1 MTALQ
6 LRLISMIGSVAAFA
20 GTVAAQPVVVAG
32 TGDPNLDVPAVQAA
46 VDRGGRLVLRGHF
59 SFDRPPTA
67 PAGAAISRM
76 VTVSK
81 NVVISGSPD
90 QNGDMPAI
98 QGGEWPFF
106 VDAVDA
112 HVTIQRL
119 HFIQPK
125 AGAIWVYAV
134 SGLAVTGCRIES
146 IVPTAEFAA
155 EASQVGPVSTA
166 IFVGADPHPPS
177 PTELGRP
184 ENFSGTLAI
193 LNNDIDVGVGATPG
207 AQTLGV
213 AMFNVGRSPDKE
225 VDIYVSGN
233 NIRNSTEPAINFR
246 VVGGRAHAERNVLTT
261 GVTGGAD
268 VIRVVGSGSYLI
280 AHNSIDCGWAN
291 GAATGINLI
300 GNGNGYAPVA
310 SAIVV
315 DNDVT
320 MSAQEGTVFGAS
332 SAGIGI
338 RGFAQGN
345 SALNNRIRGRA
356 RAALAVNAQNAGIP
370 GNNSFISNDLDGF
383 QSSLADIFVDTGV
396 TNTSVIGRQALVEDH
411 GSGTVVVPMR

>member
-1 MTALQ
+1 MTALKQ
-6 LRLISMIGSVAAFA
+6 GLISIIGSLAVFS
-20 GTVAAQPVVVAG
+20 GTAAAQAVVVAG

-46 VDRGGRLVLRGHF
+46 VDRGGRLVLTGHF

-67 PAGAAISRM
+67 PAGVIYSRM

-81 NVVISGSPD
+81 NIVISGSLD
-90 QNGDMPAI
+90 GNGDMPSI
-98 QGGEWPFF
+98 EGGEWPFF

-112 HVTIQRL
+112 HVRIQGL
-119 HFIQPK
+119 HFVHPR
-125 AGAIWVYAV
+125 AGAIWIYAV
-134 SGLAVTGCRIES
+134 SGIAVTGCRIES
-146 IVPTAEFAA
+146 IVPTAEFGI
-155 EASQVGPVSTA
+155 EAGQANPVTTA

-177 PTELGRP
+177 ATQLGQP
-184 ENFSGTLAI
+184 ENFSGTVAI
-193 LNNDIDVGVGATPG
+193 LNNDIDVGATPG

-213 AMFNVGRSPDKE
+213 VVFNVGRSPDRE

-246 VVGGRAHAERNVLTT
+246 VVGGRASAERNAIKT

-268 VIRVVGSGSYLI
+268 AIRVVGSGSYLI
-280 AHNSIDCGWAN
+280 AHNSIDCGWVN
-291 GAATGINLI
+291 GAATGIHVFATSF
-300 GNGNGYAPVA
+300 APEA

-320 MSAQEGTVFGAS
+320 MSAPEGTVFAASS
-332 SAGIGI
+332 SAGIVI

-345 SALNNRIRGRA
+345 SVLNNRLRGRA
-356 RAALAVNAQNAGIP
+356 RAALAVNTQNGGIP
-370 GNNSFISNDLDGF
+370 GNNSFVSNDLDGF
-383 QSSLADIFVDTGV
+383 QSSLADIFVDAGV
-396 TNTSVIGRQALVEDH
+396 TNTSVIGRQARVEDH